1 MKKCKVCGIDKELF
15 EFPKTGAVCKSCRAS
30 KLREYRKNNLIVN
43 SNRKEY
49 RKRNRNKINEQKRL
63 SYQKNNSIIKQ
74 KNNKYYHSNAEY
86 CKTRQ
91 REYQS
96 KVETK
101 NIDTWICKCIK
112 HAKASD
118 KKYGRGFDLDFDYIK
133 QMYGIQ
139 DGNCALSGVK
149 MLHDRNNLFSLSIDR
164 IDPKSGHIK
173 GNVQLVCQAVNL
185 AKREYSCEH
194 LVDFLENC
202 LDSKLAEFT
211 GFNYNESISNYDLLK
226 RRKLKRELRKLF
238 SDFVPPSFIVDELKN
253 DYDEI
258 LRLEVDDYLIDGIWR
273 SHKPDG
279 KPWAGKRLIWHFQ
292 PHLWDVRTLGKSLMS
307 EVWGKDCDIFE
318 RALNNLVAGKSITYD
333 RIIREFVFAG
343 VGVPSQI
350 HAGFAKA
357 VFKHFGGKSVFDPF
371 AGWGGRMLAAASL
384 GLRYT
389 ACDLSRKTVDGLNN
403 MAKFIGFDCDISTND
418 CFDIS
423 IPNADIMF
431 TSPPFGSEEY
441 IDSNSSVDL
450 GKLIEVTNHIP
461 VRILHLNR
469 HMANLTGWDLVPIQ
483 ARVRAA
489 GDSSQEFLAV
499 KIRDD
504 CSTCEFSTGVKCSL
518 SRCPKLPDGT

>member
-1 MKKCKVCGIDKELF
+1 
-15 EFPKTGAVCKSCRAS
+15 
-30 KLREYRKNNLIVN
+30 
-43 SNRKEY
+43 
-49 RKRNRNKINEQKRL
+49 
-63 SYQKNNSIIKQ
+63 
-74 KNNKYYHSNAEY
+74 
-86 CKTRQ
+86 
-91 REYQS
+91 
-96 KVETK
+96 
-101 NIDTWICKCIK
+101 
-112 HAKASD
+112 
-118 KKYGRGFDLDFDYIK
+118 
-133 QMYGIQ
+133 
-139 DGNCALSGVK
+139 
-149 MLHDRNNLFSLSIDR
+149 
-164 IDPKSGHIK
+164 
-173 GNVQLVCQAVNL
+173 
-185 AKREYSCEH
+185 
-194 LVDFLENC
+194 
-202 LDSKLAEFT
+202 
-211 GFNYNESISNYDLLK
+211 LK